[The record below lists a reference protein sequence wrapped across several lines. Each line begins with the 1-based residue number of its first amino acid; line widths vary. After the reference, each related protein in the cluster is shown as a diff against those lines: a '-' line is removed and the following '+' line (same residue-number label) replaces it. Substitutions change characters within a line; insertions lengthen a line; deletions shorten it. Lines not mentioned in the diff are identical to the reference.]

1 MDHLEEVFKHLLR
14 HGVRVNRTECRFL
27 KSSVNFLGHR
37 IDAKG
42 IHPLQE
48 KLTAIL
54 QAPAPKSV
62 QELRSFLRL
71 INYYGKFIPNA
82 AHLHST
88 SCCVRMLSV
97 SGLRNISRV
106 LKKQTSFYRL
116 PSALQSKFIDS
127 PQLMALELSC
137 LTRWNRASSGFRLTH
152 TFKQLCASR
161 EKSSLAYLRCETLSR
176 LSLSGV

>member
-1 MDHLEEVFKHLLR
+1 MDTILQGVPGVACYIDGIIVMGKTLDEHMEHLEEVFKRLR
-14 HGVRVNRTECRFL
+14 TKCRFL

-37 IDAKG
+37 IDAEG

-82 AHLHST
+82 ASILAEWKWSAQ
-88 SCCVRMLSV
+88 CQR
-97 SGLRNISRV
+97 
-106 LKKQTSFYRL
+106 SFEE
-116 PSALQSKFIDS
+116 A
-127 PQLMALELSC
+127 
-137 LTRWNRASSGFRLTH
+137 N
-152 TFKQLCASR
+152 
-161 EKSSLAYLRCETLSR
+161 
-176 LSLSGV
+176 